1 MEMILPARRHSTVL
15 PKSRRNGRYLHL
27 LVPVAV
33 VMTAALLHWIETRHI
48 DRAAM
53 DQQVDFTRA
62 SQQALKTISTLPD
75 LGENSQTVRSGLLAS
90 VTSRPEVKCAVL
102 VLPDGSRIVSG
113 IAKSTCNQPVATTET
128 AIARHN
134 GYSLS
139 VYHTRDRLDRSHN
152 IYLRIT
158 LVALLCG
165 LFLAFVFNGMYH
177 DIYVKRE
184 LLFRFKAQKQAQ
196 RDRSAAERMATAAE
210 AHSNAKSN
218 FLATM
223 SHEIRTPLNGIVG
236 MASLL
241 SDSLNDETKRG
252 YAKMISTSGHALLAI
267 LNDALDLSK
276 IDAGKLTMRPE
287 ICDLKQSITEAVDL
301 FSIRAKEKAI
311 NLVCD
316 LDDSL
321 PDYVLVDPM
330 RLRQLLTNLI
340 SNAVKFTDQGGVVLT
355 AKSVNAGSKP
365 DHSNICIEV
374 TDTGIGIDS
383 DNIASIFDRFSQA
396 NQSARV
402 QIQGTGLGLAICREI
417 AHLMHGTIA
426 ATSKPGEG
434 TTFTVNLCL
443 PVVAQPNQNSRAAMD
458 RNTAQPEQ
466 RVPANIMLVNNNS
479 GVAYDIKT
487 RLEQR
492 GYKISHLANYVQ
504 ALCVLCKGHTGP
516 VIVNLDQNRDVSG
529 EVYRFL
535 SEARLQQVKT
545 IGMSDHP
552 SSLDHSLTC
561 MVDTLVVTP
570 GPWDDL
576 LREVAFACVEMEK
589 TVSDAA

>member
-1 MEMILPARRHSTVL
+1 METILSVRQHSTVL
-15 PKSRRNGRYLHL
+15 PKSRRSGRYLHL

-33 VMTAALLHWIETRHI
+33 VLTAALLHWIETRHI
-48 DRAAM
+48 DQAGM
-53 DQQVDFTRA
+53 DQHVDFTRA
-62 SQQALKTISTLPD
+62 SQQILNTISTLPD
-75 LGENSQTVRSGLLAS
+75 LGKNSQTVRRGLLES

-102 VLPDGSRIVSG
+102 VLPDGNRIVSG
-113 IAKSTCNQPVATTET
+113 FAKSACDQPPATAET
-128 AIARHN
+128 AIARQN

-152 IYLRIT
+152 IYLRVT

-165 LFLAFVFNGMYH
+165 LFLAIVFNGLFH

-196 RDRSAAERMATAAE
+196 RDRNAAERIAIEAE
-210 AHSNAKSN
+210 AHSKAKSD

-223 SHEIRTPLNGIVG
+223 SHEIRTPLNGIIG

-287 ICDLKQSITEAVDL
+287 TCDLRQSITEAVDL

-311 NLVCD
+311 DLVCD
-316 LDDSL
+316 LDDNL
-321 PDYVLVDPM
+321 PDFVHVDPM

-340 SNAVKFTDQGGVVLT
+340 SNAVKFTDHGGVVLN
-355 AKSVNAGSKP
+355 AKSVDDGSRP
-365 DHSNICIEV
+365 DHPSICIEV

-383 DNIASIFDRFSQA
+383 DNIAKIFDRFSQA

-443 PVVAQPNQNSRAAMD
+443 PVVAQPNQNSRAAVGQSTT
-458 RNTAQPEQ
+458 RPEQ
-466 RVPANIMLVNNNS
+466 QETANIMLVNNNS
-479 GVAYDIKT
+479 VVAYDIKS

-492 GYKISHLANYVQ
+492 GYKISHLANYAQ
-504 ALCVLCKGHTGP
+504 ALCVLIKGHSGP

-545 IGMSDHP
+545 IGMSDRP

-561 MVDTLVVTP
+561 MVDTLVITP

-576 LREVAFACVEMEK
+576 LREVAFACLELKNAVP
-589 TVSDAA
+589 DAA